1 MGDFRVQTG
10 VLIPDPQPC
19 GDRGNQS
26 ANSGVVE
33 AMSKLSR
40 ALLLVGLVALL
51 AGCSGAASSTAA
63 PGGSDGPSTP
73 GSSPTGEEPA
83 TGEIEHAT
91 GADDV
96 ILRLDEGGGLMMRG
110 ASDTLVP
117 PFTLFGDGTV
127 VFRNPMLEPPPAAGP
142 VFRQNPMRTAKL
154 DEEQIQDLLEFA
166 VTEGGLGAAKLQY
179 DNPMI
184 ADAGT
189 AIFIIKAGGLD
200 KTVNVYALGLND
212 AGVPDLPARAQFQ
225 KLSERLTNFDQNGTF
240 ATDVYVPTAY
250 RGVLIDTGGFPGE
263 APIAWPWPD
272 IRPADFKGDVV
283 NGEPLK
289 RVMTPEE
296 LEVLGID
303 GIEGGFQGLTIVDPD
318 DPAKTYTFATRPLL
332 PGEDA

>member
-63 PGGSDGPSTP
+63 PGGSDGPATP
-73 GSSPTGEEPA
+73 GSSPRAEEPA

-142 VFRQNPMRTAKL
+142 IFRQNPMRTAKL

-189 AIFIIKAGGLD
+189 AIFTIKAGGLD

-225 KLSERLTNFDQNGTF
+225 KLSERLTNFDENGTF

-250 RGVLIDTGGFPGE
+250 RGALIDTGGFPGE

-272 IRPADFKGDVV
+272 ITPADFRGDVA

-296 LEVLGID
+296 LAVLGID

-318 DPAKTYTFATRPLL
+318 DPAKSYTFATRPLL